1 MKKINILILG
11 FLSLVTSC
19 SVPKTTLIEKDDEI
33 VVNITLPGE
42 VDPPQTNLLDTN
54 LYNTY
59 FIVYKNDQTQVLQYE
74 YRYDLY
80 RMVDSTNVDR
90 IDTLQNK
97 VLWKDLN

>member
-19 SVPKTTLIEKDDEI
+19 SAPKTILIEKDDEI
-33 VVNITLPGE
+33 VVTITLPGE
-42 VDPPQTNLLDTN
+42 VDPPQTNLSDTN

-59 FIVYKNDQTQVLQYE
+59 FIVYKNAQTQVLQYE

>member
-11 FLSLVTSC
+11 FLALVASC
-19 SVPKTTLIEKDDEI
+19 STPKTTLIEKDDKI

-42 VDPPQTNLLDTN
+42 ANPPQTNLSDTN

-59 FIVYKNDQTQVLQYE
+59 FIVYKNTQTQVLQYE